1 MRKKVLCVLVMVL
14 LASAVPLAI
23 TPAAA
28 DLYYEIPGDV
38 NPHDDKLTKDELTR
52 MILPYMLDKGDSSLD
67 DIGDA
72 AYVYAYWNG
81 EPKTV
86 MEANDREV
94 TFYRPVER
102 VVTTFAM
109 CTRAVVMVGG
119 CDKLVGLSHGCILP
133 EEEHACG
140 GVLKIQEIAMWGA
153 NPEQILSLK
162 PDVLVGNTRGE
173 DPEIF
178 QEKIQALMV
187 YAGAEFAKTQGSHAE
202 ECMCAQLEFTGEV
215 LDTQEKAEEVVSL
228 VYEKCGLVTGVVLD
242 IPHDERPKACL
253 VSGKGMVSKVRSY
266 WGTPFYE
273 AGALTILEDLGAR
286 EISVEQL
293 IDWNPD
299 YLFITNS
306 GSRGGTKAALS
317 LTIEQVLEDPRLQTI
332 NAVKN
337 GSVYY
342 ITGNCN
348 YRPFQRIIVGM
359 LYMAKIFYPGEL
371 KDLDLEK
378 EGNELF
384 KAFYGDDGLYTEFA
398 DDLGYLREFIEE
410 SKE

>member
-1 MRKKVLCVLVMVL
+1 MKKRIACILVMVL
-14 LASAVPLAI
+14 LASAVPLAV

-28 DLYYEIPGDV
+28 DLYSEMPGDA
-38 NPHDDKLTKDELTR
+38 NPHDDKLTKDELTG
-52 MILPYMLDKGDSSLD
+52 MILPYMLGEGDFTLD
-67 DIGDA
+67 DVGDA
-72 AYVYAYWNG
+72 AYVYAYWG
-81 EPKTV
+81 GKPKTV
-86 MEANDREV
+86 MAKGDREV
-94 TFYRPVER
+94 TIYRPVER

-119 CDKLVGLSHGCILP
+119 CDKLVGLAHGCIFP

-140 GVLKIQEIAMWGA
+140 GLLKIQEINYK
-153 NPEQILSLK
+153 NPEHICSLR
-162 PDVLVGNTRGE
+162 PDVVFDMFGSRGGVE
-173 DPEIF
+173 NF
-178 QEKIQALMV
+178 QGKVQALTF
-187 YAGAEFAKTQGSHAE
+187 YGGAEFAKTQGSHAE

-215 LDTQEKAEEVVSL
+215 MDTQEKAEKVVSL
-228 VYEKCGLVTGVVLD
+228 VNEKCGLVTGVVSD

-253 VSGKGMVSKVRSY
+253 VSGTGRVSKVRSY

-273 AGALTILEDLGAR
+273 SGALTILEDLGSS
-286 EISVEQL
+286 EITVEKL
-293 IDWNPD
+293 LDWNPD
-299 YLFITNS
+299 FLFITNS
-306 GSRGGTKAALS
+306 GPRGGSTSSLS

-332 NAVKN
+332 PAVKN

-359 LYMAKIFYPGEL
+359 MYLAKIFYPDEF

-384 KAFYGDDGLYTEFA
+384 VAFYDDDGLYTEFA
-398 DDLGYLREFIEE
+398 DNLGYLREFIEE
-410 SKE
+410 SKK